1 VSAPA
6 DAPEVCRDCGGTGWV
21 PSVEDP
27 TRVARCSCRR
37 QRDVDRLFH
46 HADIPP
52 RYRLCSLGAHSVSV
66 RDDEESLR
74 RSGFQHRSHTQLL
87 AAVVTCKRYVEEFVS
102 DGSSSRF
109 RDTGLLFTGPPGVGK
124 THLAVATLRE
134 LIATYRVRGR
144 FVDFTSLVQNLQ
156 SAIDPDAPFS
166 RHDLLEPIESAE
178 VLVVDELGAQT
189 LSPWATDLLYDLI
202 NRRYARR
209 LPTLFTT
216 NYRLDD
222 PPARLEAHSADRA
235 VAGLEGGSQSTA
247 RGRERDVE
255 APLGVLSR
263 RIPGMLVSR
272 LWEMTQVVSLEAVK
286 DYRKEVRS
294 HQHRG

>member
-6 DAPEVCRDCGGTGWV
+6 DAPEVCRDCGGSGWV
-21 PSVEDP
+21 PSVADP
-27 TRVARCSCRR
+27 TRVTRCSCRR

-52 RYRLCSLGAHSVSV
+52 RYRLCSLGAHSLSV

-87 AAVVTCKRYVEEFVS
+87 AAVVACKRYVEEFVS
-102 DGSSSRF
+102 DGSPSRF
-109 RDTGLLFTGPPGVGK
+109 RDTGLLFSGPPGVGK

-166 RHDLLEPIESAE
+166 RNELLEPVENAE
-178 VLVVDELGAQT
+178 ILVVDELGAQT
-189 LSPWATDLLYDLI
+189 LRPWAADVLYDLI

-222 PPARLEAHSADRA
+222 PAGRPDAPTADRA
-235 VAGLEGGSQSTA
+235 VAAFEHAGLNAAAG
-247 RGRERDVE
+247 GRERDVE
-255 APLGVLSR
+255 GLGLLSR

-272 LWEMTQVVSLEAVK
+272 LWEMTQVVSLDAVK